1 MILLEI
7 SDIKLAMVHLLV
19 RDSFDHF
26 CLESAEITT
35 YATMSLRGQRNTAWY
50 DSDAL
55 AEDGMLSK
63 WVRWSEMKPTVFA
76 YIKGDKTP
84 SSMKIILK
92 ADTCWAAGMLE
103 QRGLTDLYQQCRP
116 DLVLNFRYEQ
126 DHLSVVTGVAYPE
139 FTMDKQLEFAWDEM
153 IPQYLRQLGIA
164 LF

>member
-19 RDSFDHF
+19 RDSFDQF
-26 CLESAEITT
+26 FLDSAEITT
-35 YATMSLRGQRNTAWY
+35 YASMFLRGRRNAAWY
-50 DSDAL
+50 DSDAML
-55 AEDGMLSK
+55 EDGLLSE
-63 WVRWSEMKPTVFA
+63 WVRWSEMKPTVFS

-84 SSMKIILK
+84 SAMKIILK
-92 ADTCWAAGMLE
+92 ADIDWAQELLE
-103 QRGLTDLYQQCRP
+103 QRGLTDFYQQYRP

-139 FTMDKQLEFAWDEM
+139 FTMDKQLEFAWDDM
-153 IPQYLRQLGIA
+153 IPQYFRQLGIA

>member
-35 YATMSLRGQRNTAWY
+35 YATMSLRGRRNTEWY

-55 AEDGMLSK
+55 AEDGLLSK
-63 WVRWSEMKPTVFA
+63 WVWWSEMKPTVFA

-92 ADTCWAAGMLE
+92 ADTRWAAEMLE
-103 QRGLTDLYQQCRP
+103 QRGLVDLYQQCRP

-126 DHLSVVTGVAYPE
+126 DHLSVVTGVSYPE